1 MFAMHLLMSKRKR
14 EKKRG
19 EKGKRQKGGE
29 RERQREIAGRVLRLC
44 EKKRKILGN

>member
-1 MFAMHLLMSKRKR
+1 MSKRK
-14 EKKRG
+14 EKKKE
-19 EKGKRQKGGE
+19 EKRERDRKEE